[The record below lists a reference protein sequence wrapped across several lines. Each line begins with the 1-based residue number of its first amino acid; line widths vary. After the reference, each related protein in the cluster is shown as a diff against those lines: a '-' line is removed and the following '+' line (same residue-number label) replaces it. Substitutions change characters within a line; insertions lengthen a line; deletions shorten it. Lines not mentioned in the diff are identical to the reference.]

1 LGDDEDMY
9 SRFGEGMR
17 IIGRTTQPLA
27 MPMAGTRWF
36 RLFAVL
42 KHQGRK
48 SGRAYTTPVVA
59 GRTPDGFVIPLPWG
73 ERTQWLKNVL
83 AAGGATLRWNGT
95 DHRLVDPVVAD
106 LNEGGGEAFHRVQRF
121 LLQHG
126 GVRKLLRLR
135 IAP

>member
-1 LGDDEDMY
+1 LGDDEDMH
-9 SRFGEGMR
+9 SRLGEAMR

-27 MPMAGTRWF
+27 TPMAGTRWF
-36 RLFAVL
+36 RLWAVL
-42 KHQGRK
+42 KHKGRK
-48 SGRAYTTPVVA
+48 SGRAYATPVVA

-95 DHRLVDPVVAD
+95 DHRLVDPVIAD
-106 LNEGGGEAFHRVQRF
+106 LDEGGEHFHSVQR
-121 LLQHG
+121 LLMQGG
-126 GVRKLLRLR
+126 GVRKILRLR